1 MYNTGSNVKLKS
13 SMLRSGF
20 CDYSDAYILVTG
32 TLTVPGVAACGGI
45 TICKKYLKTLLHLLI
60 A

>member
-32 TLTVPGVAACGGI
+32 TLTVPGVAAGRGI
-45 TICKKYLKTLLHLLI
+45 TICKKHLKTLLHLLI

>member
-1 MYNTGSNVKLKS
+1 
-13 SMLRSGF
+13 MLRSGF